1 MRVCMCVGGVR
12 AHVKWWNC
20 YMCGGQSTSN
30 FSPFHLPSETGSNCS
45 LPYINRQ
52 ADPQASEG
60 SSVSTAQPALG
71 CGIINGATTSY
82 FIHAQ
87 GIQA

>member
-1 MRVCMCVGGVR
+1 
-12 AHVKWWNC
+12 
-20 YMCGGQSTSN
+20 MCGGQSTSN

-82 FIHAQ
+82 FTHAQ
-87 GIQA
+87 GIQV